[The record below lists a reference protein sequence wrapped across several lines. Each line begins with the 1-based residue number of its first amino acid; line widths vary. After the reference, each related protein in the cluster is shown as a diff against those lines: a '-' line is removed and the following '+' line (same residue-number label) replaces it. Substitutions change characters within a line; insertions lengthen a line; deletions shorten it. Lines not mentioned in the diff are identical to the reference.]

1 MTAAKTTWQERLA
14 AADPT
19 LRIHLIGIGGT
30 GLSAIS
36 TVLVEMGVSV
46 SGSDRQPN
54 SHTQRLALEG
64 VHIFLGQQAAN
75 LVGMA
80 PDQRPHVVLI
90 SSAIGPQNPERQAAE
105 SLGLPVVKRNQFL
118 PALLAN
124 RQVIAIAGTHG
135 KSTTT
140 AMTVQVLR
148 EAGLDV
154 GYIIGTILPGYG
166 NAAAGSHPYFVI
178 EADEYDHMFLGLRP
192 AIAVITNVEWD
203 HPDCYPTPGS
213 FRRAF
218 MQFTDLVP
226 HDGILISCADDPG
239 AEEIRTYRSSH
250 GQKWITY
257 GLNNGANLRALTP
270 FSGPDGGYVTNLSWN
285 GEDFGQIS
293 LQVPGLHNLRNALAV
308 LAVAHECGV
317 PQDQAAA
324 SLANFQGTARRFE
337 LKGSAKGVIV
347 YDDYAHHPTEVRATL
362 SGARHRHWGQR
373 IWAILQ
379 PHTFSRTRTVL
390 AEMARSFDD
399 ADQVIVTDIF
409 ASRELDDG
417 SVNPQDLV
425 DASDHPA
432 IRHIG
437 SLADAAKILATEV
450 QPGDVVITLGA
461 GDGYKVGELL
471 LEQISH
477 E

>member
-1 MTAAKTTWQERLA
+1 MSQQSLWQERLA

-19 LRIHLIGIGGT
+19 LRVHLIGIGGT
-30 GLSAIS
+30 GLSAIA

-54 SHTQRLALEG
+54 SHTQRLALGG

-75 LVGMA
+75 LLDLA
-80 PDQRPHVVLI
+80 PAQRPDVVLI
-90 SSAIGPQNPERQAAE
+90 SSAVGTDNPERQAAE
-105 SLGLPVVKRNQFL
+105 TLGLPVVKRNQFL
-118 PALLAN
+118 SAMLAN

-148 EAGLDV
+148 EAGLDA
-154 GYIIGTILPGYG
+154 GYIIGTVLPGYG
-166 NAAAGSHPYFVI
+166 NAAAGSSPYFVI
-178 EADEYDHMFLGLRP
+178 EADEYDRMFLGLHP

-213 FRRAF
+213 YRRAF
-218 MQFTDLVP
+218 MQFSDLVSQ
-226 HDGILISCADDPG
+226 DGLLISCADDPG
-239 AEEIRTYRSSH
+239 AEEIRAYRSTH
-250 GQKWITY
+250 GQSWITY
-257 GLNNGANLRALTP
+257 GMDLAADLRALAP
-270 FSGPDGGYVTNLSWN
+270 IPGPDGGYVTELAWQ
-285 GEDFGQIS
+285 GTPTGRLS

-308 LAVAHECGV
+308 LAVAQGCGI
-317 PQDQAAA
+317 PTAQAAA
-324 SLANFQGTARRFE
+324 TLSDFHGTDRRFE
-337 LKGSAKGVIV
+337 LKGSAKGVTV

-362 SGARHRHWGQR
+362 SGARHRFRDQR

-390 AEMARSFDD
+390 KEMARSFGD
-399 ADQVIVTDIF
+399 ADQVIVTDIY
-409 ASRELDDG
+409 ASRETDDG
-417 SVNPQDLV
+417 TISAQDLV
-425 DASDHPA
+425 AASAHPA

-437 SLADAAKILATEV
+437 DLAQVAATLASEV
-450 QPGDVVITLGA
+450 QAGDVVITLGA

-471 LEQISH
+471 LEQLSCD
-477 E
+477 